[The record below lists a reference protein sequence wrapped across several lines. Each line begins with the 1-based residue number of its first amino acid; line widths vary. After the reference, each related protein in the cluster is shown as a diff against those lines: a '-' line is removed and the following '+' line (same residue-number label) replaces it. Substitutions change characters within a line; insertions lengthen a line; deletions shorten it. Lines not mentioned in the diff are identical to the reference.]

1 MDKVSLTLRLDEEIH
16 EKLRQISFD
25 EKRSINNLINYI
37 LEKYIN
43 EKELFI

>member
-43 EKELFI
+43 EKELNK

>member
-37 LEKYIN
+37 LEKYVN
-43 EKELFI
+43 EKETEK